1 MKKMLIVLMLLGCFS
16 FSQAKPFGH
25 VHFSKDPLL
34 IPFAAAVTIFGLVT
48 LNNQNDYKEFEN
60 GIKETVFLIDE
71 ADDIEELTR
80 IKATHSKYF
89 TEPVE
94 SLYGEKKRTLET
106 TKYVS
111 QNITKGE
118 ELTIFLIRD
127 AESIEELESIKEKR
141 LEYFTE
147 DVQDE
152 YFAKKKSI
160 LKK

>member
-16 FSQAKPFGH
+16 FSQARPFEH

-48 LNNQNDYKEFEN
+48 LNNQNDYREFEN

-71 ADDIEELTR
+71 ADNIEELTR

-89 TEPVE
+89 TESVE
-94 SLYGEKKRTLET
+94 SLYHDKKRSLES
-106 TKYVS
+106 TKYIS
-111 QNITKGE
+111 ENLNKEE
-118 ELTIFLIRD
+118 ELTIFLIHD
-127 AESIEELESIKEKR
+127 AESIEELEIIKEKR
-141 LEYFTE
+141 LKYFSE

-152 YFAKKKSI
+152 YFSKKKFI
-160 LKK
+160 LKN

>member
-48 LNNQNDYKEFEN
+48 LNNQNDYREFEN

-71 ADDIEELTR
+71 ADNIEELTR

-89 TEPVE
+89 TESVE
-94 SLYGEKKRTLET
+94 SLYHDKKRSLES
-106 TKYVS
+106 TKYIS
-111 QNITKGE
+111 ENLNKEE

-127 AESIEELESIKEKR
+127 AGSIEELESIKEKR
-141 LEYFTE
+141 LKYFSE

-152 YFAKKKSI
+152 YFSKKKFI
-160 LKK
+160 LKN